1 MEEETSY
8 HTRQR
13 ARSGPW
19 LYLAPSKPLPASQ
32 CNFAQLTPPLLAD
45 HHSVERLQDK
55 VVSELADYTSSTHPG
70 DKNRFP
76 RLLLLLSPL
85 RSLHADTLEDLFF
98 SGLIGNIQIDS
109 VIPYILKMEPREYQ
123 NHLGVK
129 EEPSGPAESSEN
141 PPSKLEERAAG
152 GPVTDSSPKE
162 TSTSS
167 STTWATTSTQSNNE
181 KEASEVEPKTHL
193 NTTQVS
199 LGESITVSIS
209 PSTPKIEPSIAQ

>member
-1 MEEETSY
+1 M
-8 HTRQR
+8 
-13 ARSGPW
+13 
-19 LYLAPSKPLPASQ
+19 
-32 CNFAQLTPPLLAD
+32 
-45 HHSVERLQDK
+45 
-55 VVSELADYTSSTHPG
+55 VSELADYTSSTHPG

-129 EEPSGPAESSEN
+129 DEPIAESSET
-141 PPSKLEERAAG
+141 KLENEKEAG
-152 GPVTDSSPKE
+152 PGTDSMLKE

-167 STTWATTSTQSNNE
+167 GTTWATTSTQSNNE
-181 KEASEVEPKTHL
+181 KASVEV
-193 NTTQVS
+193 
-199 LGESITVSIS
+199 
-209 PSTPKIEPSIAQ
+209 

>member
-1 MEEETSY
+1 M
-8 HTRQR
+8 
-13 ARSGPW
+13 
-19 LYLAPSKPLPASQ
+19 
-32 CNFAQLTPPLLAD
+32 LAD

-129 EEPSGPAESSEN
+129 DEPMAESSEI
-141 PPSKLEERAAG
+141 PH
-152 GPVTDSSPKE
+152 PVTKLDEKEAGTGTDSTLKE
-162 TSTSS
+162 TSP
-167 STTWATTSTQSNNE
+167 TWATTSTQSNNE
-181 KEASEVEPKTHL
+181 KASVEVEATNAPTQL
-193 NTTQVS
+193 NTSHVS
-199 LGESITVSIS
+199 LGQSITVSIS

>member
-1 MEEETSY
+1 M
-8 HTRQR
+8 
-13 ARSGPW
+13 
-19 LYLAPSKPLPASQ
+19 
-32 CNFAQLTPPLLAD
+32 
-45 HHSVERLQDK
+45 ERLQDK

-129 EEPSGPAESSEN
+129 DEPIAESSEI
-141 PPSKLEERAAG
+141 PPPATKLEEKEAG
-152 GPVTDSSPKE
+152 TDSSLKE

-181 KEASEVEPKTHL
+181 KASEVEATTAPTQL
-193 NTTQVS
+193 NTSHVS